1 MALDVAA
8 KIAESKGDV
17 MAQEMEF
24 VTYGVIILGVWVVLS
39 VLTAMCWSL
48 WSWKIGPPID
58 RKNHWTKLTSEQG
71 ETARKMPIYGR

>member
-48 WSWKIGPPID
+48 WSWKIGPP
-58 RKNHWTKLTSEQG
+58 H
-71 ETARKMPIYGR
+71 